1 MAADATAF
9 RRIRLKLLPL
19 SLAAALALPA
29 TAPAFAD
36 NAHAAIRA
44 QHDARAGTWPQH
56 APKASAMARSGADFR
71 PAKPLATCDDAGLR
85 AAIAGAASGD
95 MLDLTACSTI
105 TLTAG
110 EIHINVDD
118 LTLNGPGAGHLT
130 IDGGATGY
138 YYFNRIF
145 DHTGAGTVSIN
156 GMTLADAHY
165 IGYVPGDIVKGG
177 CIYSAGSVSLSNA
190 VLTRC
195 MVDTITS
202 DYALGGAIYARGD
215 LTLVDSAVSSSTAF
229 SPYNEAEGGGVFGRS
244 NFDATDSSITDDKV
258 VAPSSYAIGGG
269 LVVLGSGDLHIER
282 STLSGN
288 QAEFG
293 GGAYVVTTGS
303 VEIANST
310 ISSNYASLYVG
321 GAVLIPGATVANST
335 ITGNTSASALLGVGI
350 YGYDFTLQSS
360 IVANNLDSAGMTMLD
375 ISAGSIGGA
384 ANLITSASSALPGDT
399 IPDCPRL
406 TALQDNGGPTL
417 THKLIEGSPAIDTGN
432 NTIPLATD
440 QRSTGF
446 ARTFG
451 TKTDVGAYEWQGEPD
466 DTLFRSAFEVRC
478 DDY

>member
-1 MAADATAF
+1 MAADTTVF
-9 RRIRLKLLPL
+9 RRIRVKLLPL
-19 SLAAALALPA
+19 SLATALALPS
-29 TAPAFAD
+29 TMLAFAND
-36 NAHAAIRA
+36 AHPAVRF
-44 QHDARAGTWPQH
+44 QHDGRA
-56 APKASAMARSGADFR
+56 APIAQPTSKSAALAPIAADH
-71 PAKPLATCDDAGLR
+71 PSKPLATCDDAGLR

-95 MLDLTACSTI
+95 VLDLTACSTI

-110 EIHINVDD
+110 EIHVTVDD
-118 LTLNGPGAGHLT
+118 LTLNGPGAAHLT

-145 DHTGAGTVSIN
+145 DHTGTGTLSIN
-156 GMTLADAHY
+156 AMTLTDAHY

-177 CIYSAGSVSLSNA
+177 CIYSAGSVSLSSA

-195 MVDTITS
+195 MVDTITT

-215 LTLVDSAVSSSTAF
+215 IALVDSAITSSTAF

-244 NFDATDSSITDDKV
+244 NFDATDSSIAGNKV

-269 LVVLGSGDLHIER
+269 LTVLGNGDLDIVR

-288 QAEFG
+288 QAEVS
-293 GGAYVVTTGS
+293 GGAYVVTTGT

-321 GAVLIPGATVANST
+321 GAFLIPGATVTNST
-335 ITGNTSASALLGVGI
+335 ITGNISGSTLLGVGL
-350 YGYDFTLQSS
+350 YGYNFTLQSS
-360 IVANNLDSAGMTMLD
+360 IVANNLDSADTMMLD
-375 ISAGSIGGA
+375 VSAGSIGGA
-384 ANLITSASSALPGDT
+384 ANLITSASSALPDDT

-417 THKLIEGSPAIDTGN
+417 THKLIEGSPAIDAGS
-432 NTIPLATD
+432 NTIPVVTD

-451 TKTDVGAYEWQGEPD
+451 TNTDIGAYEWQGDPD